1 MYRRI
6 LSSSAISRSM
16 NEKKKKKKVLA
27 KEFLQN
33 YRS

>member
-16 NEKKKKKKVLA
+16 NEKKKKKVLA